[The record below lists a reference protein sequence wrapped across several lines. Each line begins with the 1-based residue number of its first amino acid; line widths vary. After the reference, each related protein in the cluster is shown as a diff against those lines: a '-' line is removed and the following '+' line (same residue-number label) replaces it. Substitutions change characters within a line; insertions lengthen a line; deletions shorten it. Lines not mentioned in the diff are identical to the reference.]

1 MAYFISAKQA
11 RDKARK
17 DSVINTET
25 ASIEAAILTAVE
37 SNLLTATIDDGTTMT
52 ESNSGDAAQVLAE
65 SYHSFWQGGT
75 ADATKTYQMAQ
86 VIKYFVDL
94 GYSIHRQINTTSNT
108 TFKWVVSW

>member
-17 DSVINTET
+17 DSVINSET
-25 ASIEAAILTAVE
+25 ASIEAAVLTAVE
-37 SNLLTATIDDGTTMT
+37 SNLLTATVDDATTMT
-52 ESNSGDAAQVLAE
+52 ESNSGDAAQTLAE
-65 SYHSFWQGGT
+65 SYHSVWQGGT
-75 ADATKTYQMAQ
+75 TDATKTDQMAQ

-94 GYSIHRQINTTSNT
+94 GFSIHREINTSSNT